1 MDHRRHRKLDR
12 ILFSEEFPDVHKYL
26 DSTCKTSGKYHRR
39 DFVHSPIS
47 AIIYGLLAKDKQI
60 ERILSGLFHILADEL
75 KLEPLVDLL
84 DSLLLFININN
95 TKTNKV
101 RNKR

>member
-12 ILFSEEFPDVHKYL
+12 VLFGEEFPDVHKYL
-26 DSTCKTSGKYHRR
+26 DSTYPINKRWHRR

-47 AIIYGLLAKDKQI
+47 AILYGLTAKDKKI
-60 ERILSGLFHILADEL
+60 ERILSGLAHIIADEL

-84 DSLLLFININN
+84 SVLSNKNIY
-95 TKTNKV
+95 
-101 RNKR
+101 KRRKWS